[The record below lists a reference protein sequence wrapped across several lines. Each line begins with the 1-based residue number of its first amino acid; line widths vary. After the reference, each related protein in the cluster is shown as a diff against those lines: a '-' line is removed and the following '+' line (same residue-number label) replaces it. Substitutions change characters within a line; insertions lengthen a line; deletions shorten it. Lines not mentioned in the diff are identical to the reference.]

1 MAWGLGSVILVE
13 SGFYEMNNLMDGR
26 RAIHIAFLG
35 FSKTLGVFS
44 NLGGSAMLY

>member
-1 MAWGLGSVILVE
+1 MT
-13 SGFYEMNNLMDGR
+13 NLMDER

-44 NLGGSAMLY
+44 NLGDSVMLY